1 MKILIL
7 STKLP
12 YPPRDGGAIA
22 TLNLATG
29 LSEAGYKVV
38 LLAMNTAKHWFNTD
52 LIPEDLQQK
61 ITIHTVDVKARIRW
75 PALIWNFLFSS
86 QPYIAVRFKSLQF
99 TYKLRQLIT
108 DERPEI
114 IQIEGPYLYY
124 CIPLI
129 HKISNAKIAFRAHN
143 IEHEIWKRR
152 ADQSKNPLARY
163 YFRVLSHRILKVEKS
178 MISRADITVP
188 ISELDLDKF
197 NNIGLSRPAI
207 VCPVGLDI
215 NRYPEPAPLS
225 RIDLFYIGALDW
237 GPNTEGLDWF
247 FANVWRSITDK
258 YPEIEL
264 HIAGRNSDFYFKSKK
279 EISGIII
286 NGEIDDA
293 HAFINNHFI
302 MIVPLFSGS
311 GVRVKILEGMLLGRT
326 VITTPVGAEGL
337 DVTDNKNILIA
348 SNADEFI
355 SFIDKVIESPDLA
368 RAIGSS
374 ARQYV
379 IENFDNLVIAK
390 QLADF
395 YTEQLK

>member
-29 LSEAGYKVV
+29 LSGAGYEVV
-38 LLAMNTAKHWFNTD
+38 LLTMNTAKHWFNTD
-52 LIPEDLQQK
+52 LIPADLRQK
-61 ITIHTVDVKARIRW
+61 MTIHTVDVKARIRL
-75 PALIWNFLFSS
+75 PVLLWNFLFSS
-86 QPYIAVRFKSLQF
+86 QPYIAVRFKSMHF
-99 TYKLRQLIT
+99 KDKLRQLIN
-108 DERPEI
+108 DEKPEI
-114 IQIEGPYLYY
+114 IQLEGPYLEY

-129 HKISNAKIAFRAHN
+129 RKISTAKIAFRAHN

-178 MISRADITVP
+178 MISRADIIVP

-197 NNIGLSRPAI
+197 YDLGLSRPAM

-215 NRYPEPAPLS
+215 NRYPEPLPLS

-247 FANVWRSITDK
+247 FVNVWKRITDK
-258 YPEIEL
+258 HPGIEL
-264 HIAGRNSDFYFKSKK
+264 HIAGRNSDYYFKSKK

-337 DVTDNKNILIA
+337 HVTGNKNILIA
-348 SNADEFI
+348 GSADEYI
-355 SFIDKVIESPDLA
+355 YLIDKVIESPDLA
-368 RAIGSS
+368 RAIGSA
-374 ARQYV
+374 ARQFV
-379 IENFDNLVIAK
+379 TENFDNLVIAK
-390 QLADF
+390 HLADF
-395 YTEQLK
+395 YTEQIK

>member
-22 TLNLATG
+22 TLNMATG
-29 LSEAGYKVV
+29 LSGSGYKVV

-52 LIPEDLQQK
+52 LIPADLRQK

-75 PALIWNFLFSS
+75 PALLWNFLFSS
-86 QPYIAVRFKSLQF
+86 QPYIAVRFKSLPF
-99 TYKLRQLIT
+99 TDKLRQLIK
-108 DERPEI
+108 DEKPEI
-114 IQIEGPYLYY
+114 IQLEGPYLDY
-124 CIPLI
+124 CIPVI
-129 HKISNAKIAFRAHN
+129 REISTAKIAFRAHN

-152 ADQSKNPLARY
+152 ADQSKNPLVKY
-163 YFRVLSHRILKVEKS
+163 YFRVLSDRILKVEKS
-178 MISRADITVP
+178 MISRADFTIP
-188 ISELDLDKF
+188 ISERDLDKF
-197 NNIGLSRPAI
+197 NDLGLSRSAR

-215 NRYPEPAPLS
+215 NLYPDPAPVS
-225 RIDLFYIGALDW
+225 HINLFYIGALDW
-237 GPNTEGLDWF
+237 GPNAEGLDWF
-247 FANVWRSITDK
+247 FTNVWKSITDK
-258 YPEIEL
+258 HPGIEL
-264 HIAGRNSDFYFKSKK
+264 HIAGRNSDYYFKRKK
-279 EISGIII
+279 EISGIMI

-293 HAFINNHFI
+293 RAFINNHFI

-348 SNADEFI
+348 SNAYEFI
-355 SFIDKVIESPDLA
+355 SCIDKVIESPVLA
-368 RAIGSS
+368 RSIGSS

-379 IENFDNLVIAK
+379 IENFNNLVIAK